1 MRPHKLNDQQ
11 ITAALAT
18 LPAWELRD
26 GGQIIRRLTC
36 PDFVSAFALLTAVAL
51 TAEKMNHHPAIF
63 NVYNRLEFT
72 LSTHDAGGLTELDFT
87 LARHIDSLAA
97 RMVSA

>member
-1 MRPHKLNDQQ
+1 MRPNKLSEEQ
-11 ITAALAT
+11 ITAALAS

-26 GGQIIRRLTC
+26 DGQIGRRLTC

-87 LARHIDSLAA
+87 LARHIDSLASQ
-97 RMVSA
+97 MVSA

>member
-1 MRPHKLNDQQ
+1 MRPNKLNDQQ
-11 ITAALAT
+11 IAAALAT
-18 LPAWELRD
+18 LPAWQLTAD
-26 GGQIIRRLTC
+26 GQITRRLTC

-97 RMVSA
+97 TRVSA